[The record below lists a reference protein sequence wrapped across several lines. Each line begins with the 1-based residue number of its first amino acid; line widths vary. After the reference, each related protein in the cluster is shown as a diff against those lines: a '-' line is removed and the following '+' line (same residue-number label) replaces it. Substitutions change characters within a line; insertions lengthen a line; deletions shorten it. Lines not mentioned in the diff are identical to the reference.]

1 MGVKVP
7 TLSMQN
13 WLDDVRLKMNKLF
26 EHFMASDFSQSTLTP
41 RRISSLKYCMASP
54 GSVTKIR
61 EDISSAVNSLYSS
74 YFDTVNVN
82 VDVKETDT
90 LVTFSVEIDVIE
102 NGKTYSIARAIEGE
116 KKLGKITSYHEAQ
129 TELHTSY

>member
-54 GSVTKIR
+54 GSITKIR
-61 EDISSAVNSLYSS
+61 EDITSALSSLYMS

-90 LVTFSVEIDVIE
+90 LVTFSIEIDVIE
-102 NGKTYSIARAIEGE
+102 NRSVNNLMVTILKKFIEENKEKYSD
-116 KKLGKITSYHEAQ
+116 KIKSI
-129 TELHTSY
+129 